1 MHRQLYSADDFTER
15 TVAALLRDA
24 TVAKDDCTRCVGPA
38 LLGGYDDRFRQL
50 PDDAPGARLAQR
62 LLRDGVTCIN
72 TLYRMIG
79 ARPNDAILGLATVAA
94 NSATYLTPALI
105 DAVVRTAD
113 SLGPWL
119 ATVLEADPADSGLTS
134 EAWEALGAASISR
147 LCDDVDESTPGARAE
162 RDGAAAI
169 LVQLTASGEASHRW
183 PAWRERLFA
192 ECVLNGQAGC
202 RDAAAVLVAGG
213 LTFAPLTSAEYLRL
227 LPALARYAGWMT
239 SILRHP
245 LLDDADVAAS
255 VAVFLVGSAMR
266 HAAESGIEAPDA
278 ESCRVMLCDRHLRLA
293 SDHPVVLAVEAWFAS
308 HRSDAGRSAAKPTSL
323 TRRRSRRVKPVQFFP
338 G

>member
-15 TVAALLRDA
+15 TIAAVLRDA
-24 TVAKDDCTRCVGPA
+24 TVSKDDCTRCVGPA

-105 DAVVRTAD
+105 DAVIRTAD

-119 ATVLEADPADSGLTS
+119 ATVLEADAGDSGLTTA
-134 EAWEALGAASISR
+134 AWEALGAAAVSR
-147 LCDDVDESTPGARAE
+147 LCDDDDHAAPGARAD

-183 PAWRERLFA
+183 PVWRERLFVHC
-192 ECVLNGQAGC
+192 ESNGQAGC
-202 RDAAAVLVAGG
+202 RDAAAVLLSGG
-213 LTFAPLTSAEYLRL
+213 LTFAPVTAAEYLRL
-227 LPALARYAGWMT
+227 LPSVMRYAGWMT

-245 LLDDADVAAS
+245 LIAEPAVASTVAALL
-255 VAVFLVGSAMR
+255 VASANR
-266 HAAESGIEAPDA
+266 HAVQAGSEAPDA

-293 SDHPVVLAVEAWFAS
+293 SDHPVVLAVAAWFAEQGS
-308 HRSDAGRSAAKPTSL
+308 EAAAPVARPTSL
-323 TRRRSRRVKPVQFFP
+323 TRRSVRKTKPVQFFP

>member
-24 TVAKDDCTRCVGPA
+24 TSAKDDCTRCVGPA

-79 ARPNDAILGLATVAA
+79 ARPNDAIVGLATVAA
-94 NSATYLTPALI
+94 NSATYLTPAFI
-105 DAVVRTAD
+105 DAVIRAAD

-119 ATVLEADPADSGLTS
+119 ATVLEADAKDSGLTA

-147 LCDDVDESTPGARAE
+147 LCDDVDDGTPGARAE

-169 LVQLTASGEASHRW
+169 LMQLTASGEATHRW
-183 PAWRERLFA
+183 PLWRERLFA
-192 ECVLNGQAGC
+192 ECELNGPAGC
-202 RDAAAVLVAGG
+202 RDAAAVLLSAG
-213 LTFAPLTSAEYLRL
+213 LTFAPVTSAEYLRL

-245 LLDDADVAAS
+245 LLDEAS
-255 VAVFLVGSAMR
+255 VATSVAEFLVGSAIR
-266 HAAESGIEAPDA
+266 HAAQAGHDAPDA

-293 SDHPVVLAVEAWFAS
+293 SDHPVVLAVAAWFAT
-308 HRSDAGRSAAKPTSL
+308 HRDDDATPAAKPTSL
-323 TRRRSRRVKPVQFFP
+323 TRRQPRKMKPVYFFP

>member
-15 TVAALLRDA
+15 TIAAVLRDA

-38 LLGGYDDRFRQL
+38 LLGGYDDRFRLL

-79 ARPNDAILGLATVAA
+79 ARPNDAIIGLATVAA

-105 DAVVRTAD
+105 DAVIRTAD
-113 SLGPWL
+113 GLGPWL
-119 ATVLEADPADSGLTS
+119 ATVLESDPEDSGLTTD
-134 EAWEALGAASISR
+134 AWEALGAAAISR
-147 LCDDVDESTPGARAE
+147 LCDDVDETSPGSRAE

-169 LVQLTASGEASHRW
+169 LLQLTASGEASHRW
-183 PAWRERLFA
+183 PRWRERLFV
-192 ECVLNGQAGC
+192 ECDHNGPAGC
-202 RDAAAVLVAGG
+202 RDAAAVLMAGG
-213 LTFAPLTSAEYLRL
+213 LTFAPLTAAEYLRL
-227 LPALARYAGWMT
+227 MPALARYAGWMT

-245 LLDDADVAAS
+245 LLDDSAVAAG

-266 HAAESGIEAPDA
+266 HAEQSGIDAPDA

-293 SDHPVVLAVEAWFAS
+293 SDHPVVLAVDEWFAS
-308 HRSDAGRSAAKPTSL
+308 HRSEAGPSAAKPTAL
-323 TRRRSRRVKPVQFFP
+323 TRRRSRRVKPVQFFS